1 MPKYSINHN
10 GTSGEIEL
18 LSYEGDAK
26 SLTVERELTGI
37 DSFGPKMVEHAKQ
50 TSLDEYAK
58 FQREYTRQSY
68 AEYVQNIV
76 KLVGTVNSTPV
87 VLAAAW
93 LSGTVDLNIRS
104 ISDIYKVYGLQVA
117 AIVDAVSVFCVEGPA
132 EKQRIEEIR
141 KWWYCGLQ
149 DAKTIKLAQLAVNL
163 STMPFYNRNC
173 TEILTS
179 HALDLVGGPLKDGN
193 PYLVGRLNAAVD
205 LALEITRSEKYT
217 TRSGLCGL
225 RVVKN
230 KPYSK
235 ELSPP
240 E

>member
-1 MPKYSINHN
+1 MQKYSINHN

-58 FQREYTRQSY
+58 FKRENTRQSY

-76 KLVGTVNSTPV
+76 KLVGTVNSTPI

-117 AIVDAVSVFCVEGPA
+117 AIVDTVSVFCVEGPA

-149 DAKTIKLAQLAVNL
+149 DAKTVKLAQLAVNL

-217 TRSGLCGL
+217 MRSGLCDL

-230 KPYSK
+230 KPSSK
-235 ELSPP
+235 ELSPS